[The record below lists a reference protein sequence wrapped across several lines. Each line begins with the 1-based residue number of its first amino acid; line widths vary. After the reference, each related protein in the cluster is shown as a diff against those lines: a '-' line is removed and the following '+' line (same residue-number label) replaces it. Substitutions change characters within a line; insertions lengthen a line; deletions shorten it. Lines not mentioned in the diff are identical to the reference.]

1 VAVKQRQSKRAK
13 KTGGGGA
20 AKPLIDFAFITAIEV
35 EREAVCAA
43 FKLTHRHR
51 VRVGARV
58 YWRGRLPLKGNEFYE
73 IVIAQSPEMA
83 QVEAAILTNDTIHDW
98 NPGALLLVGVA
109 GAASD
114 GSREDDEALGDLIL
128 GQYVHYYERGKVTLD
143 GVKPEPITYK
153 ADATLWNNII
163 TLPPMRARIPVLRPD
178 GKQTR
183 PTILKG
189 VIASGE
195 KVIAEAAVRDEIAA
209 RHRKTLA
216 IEMEGYGFSAAVWQ
230 SADKRHH
237 LVMKA
242 ICDRADRDKTQ
253 DWQPYAAA
261 VAAQY
266 AKHFLKDKPLEPR
279 NKPTGKRES
288 TDDVGSLLRRQQGLE
303 REQRRTKEQI
313 ARMEA
318 MLEEFTLQQPTED
331 VPRTTS
337 FDEPPSD
344 LSVQPQTAQ
353 GSGAQSGSAG
363 PDPSINGLLTA
374 LSGALSQEKAK
385 EIEQIRELSREG
397 KVRDALKLIRGMR
410 EEQSWQYLE
419 AGVQAKAL
427 RVEAGMVLTVEHDI
441 PRARQLVRDAKAL
454 DPSGDDAIIRTLL
467 SLYEEDAARAL
478 EELGEPASIDAFNL
492 KLTLLI
498 YDNRAEEALRLAR
511 DPPAPF
517 KLDAET
523 HRLAAI
529 ALLMAGD
536 ILGALSE
543 VEGVLAE
550 RPRWESA
557 RALAAV
563 VKYFSC
569 LSPAVAPRGFVPWP
583 QPVDL
588 SFVRIDIESQ
598 QLLRSL
604 ESQFAQLASE
614 TQRGEAERRVNEI
627 WQLAC
632 IANAP
637 DRQDEAAEFC
647 RELLRADPVNHRALL
662 WAVVRDYEVD
672 LGAGEQ
678 ALRELLEREGGD
690 DEDPLRTE
698 KIIALVA
705 AQLKMRKTLEAVS
718 LLARSKEDFVSSG
731 IASSWTFWY
740 GQACVIHG
748 EPEKALEEA
757 DREPD
762 QATRLRVRFMALREI
777 GFRTGDWQ
785 PLSEHLALSF
795 EETREGAY
803 LLELCRLK
811 YFLRDWEYIADKGG
825 TLIEL
830 IGTADAVRLAAAAAW
845 NAKQP
850 KRCLVLLEEN
860 RHLFPE
866 GTLPSDIRRLRSR
879 CLVKAGRLAQAVKA
893 AEELAADDPATENVI
908 NLLDVQRQ
916 AGDLKGLAVTA
927 RTLLG
932 RDDVGAQSL
941 VRAARLVLLEHKELA
956 RELWRRAKE
965 DVFDDPNLV
974 VEALLLANALGFDA
988 QGPEVKPLYERMQEF
1003 TAEGRGPAHV
1013 LHGDQLR
1020 AWAEE
1025 SLRQRYVVTENY
1037 YKGKIP
1043 SHLYAETQQIQLAE
1057 LLHRIPEENRR
1068 NPRPAL
1074 QPAVFIRH
1082 GGRSAAEELAKRS
1095 RSWRLHL
1102 DITALLVAADLEVLE
1117 LLERCFAPLHI
1128 SRLLP
1133 TALIAQRE
1141 NLRPSL
1147 PAQEEVNRTITSL
1160 LDRGTL
1166 HLIERDS
1173 NTADAHSDLAD
1184 LMGKERL
1191 SVLLHARDEG
1201 GFVIG
1206 IPTPITD
1213 QGKVPVALPD
1223 ELNERITECMAVA
1236 MSLRSGG
1243 DLSEGEYERAIE
1255 SIGRETE
1262 DRNVQPNAFPQGTK
1276 LFLIG
1281 DSVSKLAKAGVLGL
1295 ASERFEV
1302 FIDAGYA
1309 GAVRGAVENSE
1320 RRAETE
1326 AWVARLI
1333 ERLRAGLEN
1342 NLYEGIDSSVA
1353 SAETEG
1359 EEEEQVE
1366 GNWDLATTSHLF
1378 SFEGRKDDVIC
1389 FDDRSINAYVSRD
1402 NIAAII
1408 GINEI
1413 LLALMLRGEITQQ
1426 QYYEKLIKL
1435 RAGNYRYVPV
1445 SSKEILYHL
1454 KRASV
1459 SPDGR
1464 VTETFELAVLR
1475 RYLAACLLDPAYL
1488 QRPPLPQDA
1497 PNMTGE
1503 LKFISDVTR
1512 AVTET
1517 LVGVWADEA
1526 ISVEETQARSEWVL
1540 RNLYTGL
1547 FGVMHLLPNPET
1559 RGDGVEHIG
1568 LDLGSAFV
1576 YGQAI
1581 HGNSREPKG
1590 YERRRQF
1597 FEGLDARLVSPRR
1610 AADPEAIYS
1619 AAASISATFSDT
1631 FERRNER
1638 PELNLID
1645 GLVKYQ
1651 FYIDLPAS
1659 LRDAM
1664 KLKPELM
1671 EWLGFELTDVVD
1683 IGSIQF
1689 DADDFWR
1696 AAADAVNGRSAQVS
1710 ARKEEVDAPDE
1721 VYTFTADTADDPR
1734 IVLVVSGPGAPE
1746 PYRYGDPILGV
1757 LKDDMSERE
1766 AVLMLYRSWFDTDG
1780 SAFESYVKEVASI
1793 ADPRARFDRVNASR
1807 EKSADYFYW
1816 KLREQSVANNRIPGS
1831 GLLPASVDSL
1841 LRHFGL
1847 PTTIGEQFD
1856 FPIELPTAAARLA
1869 ADQGLAAA
1877 LSRFARLPVKMPQRL
1892 VELFGESDAA
1902 ERRDMLARF
1911 KAEWQSPVGKLQ
1923 YVDLVLRSSSGEPT
1937 ILDSAKSVLEEMFGQ
1952 DGEVNFEAF
1961 VLILHHV
1968 NRGFI
1973 SVAGA
1978 MALPPPVRLLLV
1990 WAHACGLHDLLVSAG
2005 AKPERLVSRFER
2017 IPLRVEADILHRE
2030 ADYWNDCLHPRF
2042 LNRAVFLTHA
2052 VASVL
2057 GGNNPQDLERV
2068 GAKGVI
2074 EKFLSA
2080 DERYEKYLSLIQDP
2094 ALMMNGAGS
2103 FFGGDHAEALSAL
2116 FEPSDVRGLSSSKIK
2131 DAVRQ
2136 AVEKLASDPQDG
2148 ASWYAIKLVVG
2159 DLPLYPDLQ
2168 PGLWAVF
2175 NGLDLS
2181 ALVASDRIAVTN
2193 AIMVASS
2200 QLPYY
2205 PNDELKERL
2214 EAAWLE
2220 LVRHYSSEWEKNSE
2234 SEQTRQDV
2242 GVLSEC
2248 ALELAVELK
2257 EPRATSRSWGRL
2269 LMQMLRVAPSIAHH
2283 LGYGM
2288 FKRVTEAP
2296 ASQLHGLFPVLL
2308 AIRAMS
2314 KEPV

>member
-13 KTGGGGA
+13 RSGGGGG

-51 VRVGARV
+51 ERVGVRV
-58 YWRGRLPLKGNEFYE
+58 YWRGSLPLKGNEYYE
-73 IVIAQSPEMA
+73 IVVAQSPEMA

-98 NPGALLLVGVA
+98 DPSALLLVGVA

-128 GQYVHYYERGKVTLD
+128 GQYVHYYERGKVTRD

-153 ADATLWNNII
+153 ADATLWNNVI
-163 TLPPMRARIPVLRPD
+163 TLPPMRARIPVPRPD
-178 GKQTR
+178 ANQTR

-195 KVIAEAAVRDEIAA
+195 RVIAEAAIRDEIAA

-230 SADKRHH
+230 SAEKRHH
-237 LVMKA
+237 MVMKA
-242 ICDRADRDKTQ
+242 ICDRADRDKKQ

-266 AKHFLKDKPLEPR
+266 AKHFLKDRPLEPR
-279 NKPTGKRES
+279 NKPAGKPES
-288 TDDVGSLLRRQQGLE
+288 SDDVGSLLRRQQGLE

-318 MLEEFTLQQPTED
+318 MLEDLTLQQPTED
-331 VPRTTS
+331 VQPRTTS
-337 FDEPPSD
+337 FDEPQSD
-344 LSVQPQTAQ
+344 LSVQPQAAQ

-363 PDPSINGLLTA
+363 PDPSINGLLNA

-397 KVRDALKLIRGMR
+397 KVRDALKRIREMH
-410 EEQSWQYLE
+410 EEESWQYLE
-419 AGVQAKAL
+419 AGVRAKAL
-427 RVEAGMVLTVEHDI
+427 RVEAGMVLTVEYDI
-441 PRARQLVRDAKAL
+441 PRARQLVQDAKAL

-478 EELGEPASIDAFNL
+478 EELGKPASTDAFNL

-511 DPPAPF
+511 YPPAPF
-517 KLDAET
+517 KPDAEM

-536 ILGALSE
+536 ILNALSE

-550 RPRWESA
+550 RPQWESA

-569 LSPAVAPRGFVPWP
+569 LSPSVAPRGFVPWP

-588 SFVRIDIESQ
+588 SFVKVDTESQ

-604 ESQFAQLASE
+604 EDQFARLAAE

-627 WQLAC
+627 WRLAC

-637 DRQDEAAEFC
+637 ERQDEAAEFC
-647 RELLRADPVNHRALL
+647 RELLHADPANHRALL
-662 WAVVRDYEVD
+662 WAVVRDYEFD
-672 LGAGEQ
+672 LGAGEK
-678 ALRELLEREGGD
+678 ALGELLEKEEGD
-690 DEDPLRTE
+690 DEDPLRAE

-705 AQLKMRKTLEAVS
+705 TQLKLRKTVEAIS

-762 QATRLRVRFMALREI
+762 QATRQRVRFMALREI

-785 PLSEHLALSF
+785 PLSEHLARSF
-795 EETREGAY
+795 EETGEGAY

-811 YFLRDWEYIADKGG
+811 YFLKDWEYIADSGR

-830 IGTADAVRLAAAAAW
+830 IGTADAVRLAAASAW

-850 KRCLVLLEEN
+850 KRCLALLEEN
-860 RHLFPE
+860 THLFPE
-866 GTLPSDIRRLRSR
+866 GALPSDIRRLRSR

-893 AEELAADDPATENVI
+893 AEDLAVDDPATENVI
-908 NLLDVQRQ
+908 DLLDVQRQ

-927 RTLLG
+927 RALLG
-932 RDDVGAQSL
+932 RDDIGSQSL

-956 RELWRRAKE
+956 RELWRRAKAS
-965 DVFDDPNLV
+965 VFDDPNLV
-974 VEALLLANALGFDA
+974 VEALLLANALGFDT
-988 QGPEVKPLYERMQEF
+988 QHPEVKPLYERMQEF

-1025 SLRQRYVVTENY
+1025 SLRQRYVATENY
-1037 YKGKIP
+1037 YKGKVP
-1043 SHLYAETQQIQLAE
+1043 SHLYAQAQQIQLAE
-1057 LLHRIPEENRR
+1057 LLHRVPEENRH

-1074 QPAVFIRH
+1074 QPAIFIRH
-1082 GGRSAAEELAKRS
+1082 GGRSASEELAKRS

-1102 DITALLVAADLEVLE
+1102 DITALLVAADLELLE

-1141 NLRPSL
+1141 NLRPPM
-1147 PAQEEVNRTITSL
+1147 PAQDEINRIITSL

-1166 HLIERDS
+1166 HLIGRDS
-1173 NTADAHSDLAD
+1173 NTADVHSDLID
-1184 LMGKERL
+1184 LIGKDRL
-1191 SVLLHARDEG
+1191 SVLLRARDEG

-1206 IPTPITD
+1206 LPTATTD
-1213 QGKVPVALPD
+1213 QAMEPVALPD
-1223 ELNERITECMAVA
+1223 ELRERITDYTAVA
-1236 MSLRSGG
+1236 ASLRSGG

-1262 DRNVQPNAFPQGTK
+1262 ETNAQPNAFPQGAK

-1295 ASERFEV
+1295 TSERFEV

-1309 GAVRGAVENSE
+1309 EAVRAFVESSE

-1326 AWVARLI
+1326 AWVAGLV

-1342 NLYEGIDSSVA
+1342 NLYEGIDTSMA
-1353 SAETEG
+1353 GAEAEG
-1359 EEEEQVE
+1359 EEEQAE

-1378 SFEGRKDDVIC
+1378 SFECGKDDVLC

-1402 NIAAII
+1402 NTAPII

-1459 SPDGR
+1459 TPEGR
-1464 VTETFELAVLR
+1464 LTETFELAVLR
-1475 RYLAACLLDPAYL
+1475 RYLAACLLDPAYI

-1526 ISVEETQARSEWVL
+1526 TSVEEARARSEWVL

-1547 FGVMHLLPNPET
+1547 FGVMHLLPNPGT

-1581 HGNSREPKG
+1581 HGNSLEPRG

-1597 FEGLDARLVSPRR
+1597 FEWLDVRLVSPRR
-1610 AADPEAIYS
+1610 VADPEAISS
-1619 AAASISATFSDT
+1619 AAASISTTFSDAY
-1631 FERRNER
+1631 ER
-1638 PELNLID
+1638 PKDRPDLNLID

-1651 FYIDLPAS
+1651 FYVDLPVS
-1659 LRDAM
+1659 LREAM

-1696 AAADAVNGRSAQVS
+1696 AAADAVNGRPAQVR
-1710 ARKEEVDAPDE
+1710 ARKELAEAPDE
-1721 VYTFTADTADDPR
+1721 VYAFTADTANDPR

-1757 LKDDMSERE
+1757 MKDDVSERE
-1766 AVLMLYRSWFDTDG
+1766 AVLRRYRSWFDADG
-1780 SAFESYVKEVASI
+1780 LAFEIDVKEVASI

-1816 KLREQSVANNRIPGS
+1816 RLREQSVANNRIPES
-1831 GLLPASVDSL
+1831 GLLPAAVDSL

-1856 FPIELPTAAARLA
+1856 LPIELPAAAARLA
-1869 ADQGLAAA
+1869 ADQGVAAA
-1877 LSRFARLPVKMPQRL
+1877 LSRFAHLPVKMPQRL
-1892 VELFGESDAA
+1892 VELFRESEAA
-1902 ERRDMLARF
+1902 EMRDMLARF
-1911 KAEWQSPVGKLQ
+1911 KTEWQSPVGKLQ
-1923 YVDLVLRSSSGEPT
+1923 YVDLVLRSSSDEPVA
-1937 ILDSAKSVLEEMFGQ
+1937 LDSAKSVLEEMFGQ
-1952 DGEVNFEAF
+1952 DGKVNFEAF
-1961 VLILHHV
+1961 GLILHHV
-1968 NRGFI
+1968 NREFI

-1978 MALPPPVRLLLV
+1978 MALPPSVRLLLV
-1990 WAHACGLHDLLVSAG
+1990 WAHACGLHDQLAGAG
-2005 AKPERLVSRFER
+2005 AKPERLVSRFQR

-2052 VASVL
+2052 VASTL
-2057 GGNNPQDLERV
+2057 GVNDPQGLESV

-2080 DERYEKYLSLIQDP
+2080 DERHEKYLSLIQDP
-2094 ALMMNGAGS
+2094 ALMANGAGS
-2103 FFGGDHAEALSAL
+2103 FFGGDRAEALSAL
-2116 FEPSDVRGLSSSKIK
+2116 FEPSDVRGISSSNIK

-2136 AVEKLASDPQDG
+2136 AVEKLANDPQDG

-2168 PGLWAVF
+2168 TGLWAVF

-2181 ALVASDRIAVTN
+2181 ALVASDPVAATN

-2205 PNDELKERL
+2205 PNDELKARL
-2214 EAAWLE
+2214 EVVWLE
-2220 LVRHYSSEWEKNSE
+2220 LVRHYSAEWDKNGE
-2234 SEQTRQDV
+2234 SEQTRQEV
-2242 GVLSEC
+2242 AVLSEC

-2257 EPRATSRSWGRL
+2257 EPRATSRSWGKL
-2269 LMQMLRVAPSIAHH
+2269 LMQMLRVAPVAAHH